1 MEEYE
6 IETLA
11 QQHWEETLDFL
22 TSDMPPSEIDIKVL
36 AERYREYV
44 KEMEEHNLTVSAK
57 AVRVCSALLS
67 MKAAVTLEYEEEESE
82 EEEPNPM
89 DFEEEE
95 IEEPERTVSIQK
107 GPELEVP
114 PQPKPKR
121 RMHKDELKD
130 ALRDAMEVKERRE
143 ERQREREEMDQQF
156 DFDEDETIRDKIN
169 SLYSRVT
176 NLVSGSSDK
185 VKFEQLLEQRTS
197 EEKIEKF
204 MHVLTL
210 ENDQK
215 VTVEQPEFLGDLHVR
230 PENGKEGE
238 KAES

>member
-1 MEEYE
+1 MEDYD
-6 IETLA
+6 IEVLA
-11 QQHWEETLDFL
+11 DQHWEETLDFL
-22 TSDMPPSEIDIKVL
+22 TTDMPPSEVDIKVL
-36 AERYREYV
+36 AERYRDYI
-44 KEMEEHNLTVSAK
+44 KEMEEHHLSVSAT
-57 AVRVCSALLS
+57 AIRVCSALLS
-67 MKAAVTLEYEEEESE
+67 MKAAVTLEYEEEEETE

-95 IEEPERTVSIQK
+95 IEEPERTVELRK
-107 GPELEVP
+107 GPELEMP
-114 PQPKPKR
+114 PKPKPKR

-130 ALRDAMEVKERRE
+130 ALRNALEVKEKRE

-156 DFDEDETIRDKIN
+156 ELNEEETIRQKIN

-176 NLVSGSSDK
+176 DMVSGNSEK

-197 EEKIEKF
+197 EERIEKF

-215 VTVEQPEFLGDLHVR
+215 VTCKQEEFLGDLHVT
-230 PENGKEGE
+230 PEGDEE
-238 KAES
+238 AET